1 MSRSERDDRGPLI
14 QLKNACLGYGKKV
27 ILKDISLAIRDGD
40 FFGVVGPNG
49 SGKTTL
55 LRAIL
60 GTIRPLSGQVERR
73 GSDFRAGYVPQRGNV
88 DDLLPFTS
96 GEVVM
101 MGRQRDIGLFRS
113 PREPDHRIVSAC
125 LRSVGIEGLYDV
137 PFKKLSGGQKQR
149 VLIARAL
156 ASRPTVLILDEPT
169 NGMDLPS
176 RWATLSLI
184 RRLHDEERLTI
195 IIVTHHLDDVAH
207 LVTSIALLDQRGC
220 EVGEVETVLTEKNL
234 SAVYQMP
241 IRVRNLEGAKV
252 ITPGGP
258 DAAR

>member
-1 MSRSERDDRGPLI
+1 MNRTRGATGEPLI
-14 QLKNACLGYGKKV
+14 QLRNATLGYGKKV
-27 ILKDISLAIRDGD
+27 VLKDISLTIRDGD
-40 FFGVVGPNG
+40 FFGLVGPNG

-60 GTIRPLSGQVERR
+60 GTISPLAGEVVRR
-73 GSDFRAGYVPQRGNV
+73 NSDFRAGYVPQRGNV

-101 MGRQRDIGLFRS
+101 MGRHRDIGLFHS
-113 PREPDHRIVSAC
+113 PKESDDRIVRES
-125 LRSVGIEGLYDV
+125 LRSVGVDDLIEV
-137 PFKKLSGGQKQR
+137 PFNSLSGGQKQR

-184 RRLHDEERLTI
+184 RKLHDEQRLTVI
-195 IIVTHHLDDVAH
+195 LVTHLLDDVAP
-207 LVTSIALLDQRGC
+207 LVKSIALLNQQRFQ
-220 EVGEVETVLTEKNL
+220 VGDVESVLTEKNL
-234 SAVYQMP
+234 SAMYQMP
-241 IRVRNLEGAKV
+241 IRVRSLEGAK
-252 ITPGGP
+252 IIMPGEADGS
-258 DAAR
+258 R